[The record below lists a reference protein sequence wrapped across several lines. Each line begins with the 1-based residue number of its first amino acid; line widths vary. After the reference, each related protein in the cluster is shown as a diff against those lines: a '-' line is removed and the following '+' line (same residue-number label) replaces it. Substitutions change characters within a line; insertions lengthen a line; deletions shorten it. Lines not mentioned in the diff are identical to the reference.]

1 MGGRRQTA
9 AGELAQ
15 EGLNPAVVRP
25 PEDAQRQAQRE
36 RAAPQSRAVS
46 ETHHRLQGNPKHD
59 AQGMEPKRTAPPAS
73 AARGTPRLP
82 AANNREGRVRPEITA
97 ERH

>member
-36 RAAPQSRAVS
+36 RAAPQSRV
-46 ETHHRLQGNPKHD
+46 GD
-59 AQGMEPKRTAPPAS
+59 APP
-73 AARGTPRLP
+73 
-82 AANNREGRVRPEITA
+82 TA
-97 ERH
+97 GKPQA

>member
-25 PEDAQRQAQRE
+25 PEDAHRGSE
-36 RAAPQSRAVS
+36 RRPRAVS

-73 AARGTPRLP
+73 AARGTPRLL